1 MLFLMTTSFG
11 SLPKSEYLCLME
23 NEQLNKLKQSSAP
36 KEYKGNNYP
45 FTIRYCPGYEGYIP
59 LNLNH
64 EVCKHCGN
72 IHYYH

>member
-1 MLFLMTTSFG
+1 MKNKQTED
-11 SLPKSEYLCLME
+11 KS
-23 NEQLNKLKQSSAP
+23 KLTSAP

-45 FTIRYCPGYEGYIP
+45 NTIKDCPGYEGYIP
-59 LNLNH
+59 ENLGH